1 MRLKLVKLEE
11 YTGNKATVYSLL
23 IEDENITLYERFI
36 QEDWTDYLSELQDI
50 RVRLLNIGHRYGARV
65 QFFKEHEGKA
75 GDMVCALFDLPE
87 KKLRLYC
94 IRLGSVVVIVGGGGE
109 KNVKTLQDDDKLTA
123 ENYLLRHISAELYQ
137 RILDKEIKWSADGM
151 ELLGDLNFEYDETN
165 E

>member
-1 MRLKLVKLEE
+1 M
-11 YTGNKATVYSLL
+11 
-23 IEDENITLYERFI
+23 
-36 QEDWTDYLSELQDI
+36 
-50 RVRLLNIGHRYGARV
+50 GARF

-94 IRLGSVVVIVGGGGE
+94 IRLGSVVVIIGGGGE
-109 KNVKTLQDDDKLTA
+109 KKVQTLQDDDKLTA

-137 RILDKEIKWSADGM
+137 RILDKDIKWSADGM
-151 ELLGDLNFEYDETN
+151 ELLGDLNFEYDETD